1 MQAEGQDYVVLIYE
15 RPVPNYYCPVLGIG
29 GETSGRI
36 SVITTPTDTDGRGQS
51 RGSNPLDSTQWVSY
65 EPTRDHILT

>member
-1 MQAEGQDYVVLIYE
+1 MKGLYQITIVQRSAQAQGP
-15 RPVPNYYCPVLGIG
+15 RLGIG

-65 EPTRDHILT
+65 EPTHGHILT